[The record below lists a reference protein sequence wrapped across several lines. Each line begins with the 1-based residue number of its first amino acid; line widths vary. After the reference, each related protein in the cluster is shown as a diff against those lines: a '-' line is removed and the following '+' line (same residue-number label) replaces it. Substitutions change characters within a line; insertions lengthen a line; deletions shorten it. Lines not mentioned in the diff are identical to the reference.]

1 MAQTKNLKRQYNS
14 TRRQAQASETR
25 KQIIESARKCFAQY
39 GYAGATIE
47 AIAQEAGVAQETIF
61 AVFGNKRTV
70 LANLIDISVG
80 GDDQPVPLLQR
91 PGPKSVLQESD
102 PVRQIQLFA
111 QSISVILER
120 VAPIFEIMRT
130 AAKTEPEI
138 AELLKKILEER
149 RLNLAIFVQHLSA
162 HSLLRQGLD
171 DAQATVIVWA
181 IASPE
186 VYNLLTVDR
195 GWSTQRFGLWLGDTL
210 TRLLLP

>member
-1 MAQTKNLKRQYNS
+1 MTQTKKLKRQYNS

-25 KQIIESARKCFAQY
+25 KQIIEAARKLFAQY

-47 AIAQEAGVAQETIF
+47 AIAHEAGVAPETVF
-61 AVFGNKRTV
+61 AVFGNKRTI
-70 LANLIDISVG
+70 LANLISVAVG

-91 PGPKSVLQESD
+91 PGPQSVLQVSD
-102 PVRQIQLFA
+102 PARQLQLFA
-111 QSISVILER
+111 LSISEILER
-120 VAPIFEIMRT
+120 VAPVFEIMRT

-138 AELLKKILEER
+138 AELSKNILEQR
-149 RLNLAIFVQHLSA
+149 QHNLAIFVQRLSA

-171 DAQATVIVWA
+171 DAQATEIVWT

-195 GWSTQRFGLWLGDTL
+195 GWSTERFAQWLGDTL